1 MSSRIQARRDTA
13 SRWASINPILME
25 GEFGLESDTRKAK
38 MGDGVHTWNDLPYI
52 RVENGF
58 VIF

>member
-38 MGDGVHTWNDLPYI
+38 MGDGISFPSQS
-52 RVENGF
+52 
-58 VIF
+58 